1 MHGSKALILCLWCT
15 SALAAD
21 FSGAQALEY
30 TRQIVAFGPR
40 TPASEGMKKQQ
51 AFILAQLKTCGCQL
65 VQDDFVAKTPK
76 GPVPMKNIIAR
87 FLGTNGRALVVSGH
101 YDTKTFSGFRFV
113 GANDG
118 GSSSGFLLEMAR
130 ALRGVPHASDIYLVW
145 LDGEE
150 AYGDWSET
158 DSLYGSRHLAAKWA
172 ADGTL
177 ARVQALINVD
187 MIGDRDL
194 SIVQEQYSAESLRRL
209 VWQVAQQLGYG
220 KHFSDSGGAIEDD
233 HAPFLRRGVRAL
245 DLIDFEYGPSH
256 SWWHTAQDTVDKL
269 SPNSF
274 QVVGR
279 VIIETLRR
287 LDNR

>member
-1 MHGSKALILCLWCT
+1 MHCSKALILCLWC
-15 SALAAD
+15 LACLAGD

-40 TPASEGMKKQQ
+40 MPASEGMKKQQ
-51 AFILAQLKTCGCQL
+51 DFLLAQLKTCGCQ
-65 VQDDFVAKTPK
+65 VSQDDFVAKTPK
-76 GPVPMKNIIAR
+76 GPVAMKNIIAR
-87 FLGTNGRALVVSGH
+87 FLGTNGRALVVTGH
-101 YDTKTFSGFRFV
+101 YDTKTFSAFRFV

-130 ALRGVPHASDIYLVW
+130 ALKGAPHASDIYLVW

-158 DSLYGSRHLAAKWA
+158 DSLYGSRQLAAKWA

-187 MIGDRDL
+187 MIGDKDL

-220 KHFSDSGGAIEDD
+220 RNFSDSSGAIEDD
-233 HAPFLRRGVRAL
+233 HVPFLRRGVRAL
-245 DLIDFEYGPSH
+245 DLIDFEYGPNH

-269 SPNSF
+269 SASSF
-274 QVVGR
+274 QVVGS
-279 VIIETLRR
+279 VIMETLRR